1 MFTLQYAKD
10 PVFISESGDAIN
22 LTVKWE
28 EFGEEHPFTATS
40 YDSME
45 HGRNLHALALA
56 GHFGV
61 VGDYVPPPVNAD
73 GQATQPQPISV
84 GAQQF

>member
-10 PVFISESGDAIN
+10 PIFVSESGDAIN

-28 EFGEEHPFTATS
+28 EFGQEHPFTATS
-40 YDSME
+40 YDLME
-45 HGRNLHALALA
+45 HGRNLHARALA
-56 GHFGV
+56 GQFGEI
-61 VGDYVPPPVNAD
+61 GAYIPPPLDEN
-73 GQATQPQPISV
+73 GQATQAQPISV